1 MAAYWE
7 DGVMR
12 EITVFTH
19 RRPEDTS
26 AALAR
31 LAAAAADAGVT
42 LRLDEKETRKHGLQE
57 GPGLTVSAPVKDDV
71 ELCVVLGGD
80 GTILGALQR
89 YAGTGVPVFAVN
101 FGEIGFL
108 ATVEPEEIEEGIA
121 RALDGDFEL
130 RQLPGIVLDVPGGE
144 ADARSGE
151 AGIRGGDS
159 EDARGRQAEDPEEER
174 AETAGTSRGGAGS
187 GGARRTA
194 FNDIAIHRKV
204 GERIAQIAYALDG
217 EEVGSVRCDGL
228 VVATPA
234 GSTGYNLANGGP
246 VMAWGVEGFVVSF
259 IAPHSLAARTLVVA
273 PRDRLTIHN
282 RSREP
287 LDVAVDGRPATEIP
301 AGGSIDA
308 RFVDAV
314 GTIAQLPGSSFYR
327 RLREKFG
334 RLAS

>member
-1 MAAYWE
+1 
-7 DGVMR
+7 MR

-26 AALAR
+26 AALKR
-31 LAAAAADAGVT
+31 LAAAAVDAGVT
-42 LRLDEKETRKHGLQE
+42 LRMDEEETRKHHALAE
-57 GPGLTVSAPVKDDV
+57 GPGMAVDAPVKDGV

-80 GTILGALQR
+80 GTILRALQR
-89 YAGTGVPVFAVN
+89 YAGTDVPVFAVN

-108 ATVEPEEIEEGIA
+108 ATVEPQDIEDGIR
-121 RALDGDFEL
+121 RALNGDFEL
-130 RQLPGIVLDVPGGE
+130 LRLPGIVLNEPREQSEIGRAAADTALRAGALTAVNDV
-144 ADARSGE
+144 
-151 AGIRGGDS
+151 
-159 EDARGRQAEDPEEER
+159 
-174 AETAGTSRGGAGS
+174 
-187 GGARRTA
+187 
-194 FNDIAIHRKV
+194 AIHRKV
-204 GERIAQIAYALDG
+204 GERVAQIAYALDG

-287 LDVAVDGRPATEIP
+287 LDVAVDGRPAGEIP
-301 AGGSIDA
+301 PGEAIDA
-308 RFVDAV
+308 RFMNAV